1 MTVLGAG
8 RGPSTLAAVVLS
20 LDEMQYLLE
29 TLEIDE
35 VPVVLDARGR
45 YDNQVDHDAAMDAA
59 ARSLTDR
66 DLLDGERIHPEL
78 EDRLRGLYRPHWVVA
93 LRLIVEGQVSR
104 MCLAKGDDV
113 VTVALRGP
121 ESYVIDE
128 AGEDLCGPVISAL
141 GPAEPL
147 ELTGMNAPTEQLV
160 PIFDDVGDPA
170 ATAARLAEVGNPAR
184 DAQAIA
190 SAMAHCESHAE
201 IVGVVY
207 GDASRDIAENHI
219 AVFNT
224 QLGRFIA
231 TASPADDGTKWTSFS
246 SGTHARLR
254 IALQDL
260 ITSLPERA
268 EFPRNPRLA

>member
-8 RGPSTLAAVVLS
+8 RGPSTLAAVTLS

-29 TLEIDE
+29 ALEIDE

-78 EDRLRGLYRPHWVVA
+78 AERLRGLYRPHWVVA
-93 LRLIVEGQVSR
+93 LRLIVAGQVSR
-104 MCLAKGDDV
+104 MCLAKGDDL

-121 ESYVIDE
+121 QTYVIDE
-128 AGEDLCGPVISAL
+128 ATEDLPGPVIMAL
-141 GPAEPL
+141 GPAEAL

-160 PIFDDVGDPA
+160 PIFDDAGDPT
-170 ATAARLAEVGNPAR
+170 ATASRLSKVGNPPR

-190 SAMAHCESHAE
+190 SAMAHCDSHAE

-219 AVFNT
+219 AVFDT
-224 QLGRFIA
+224 RAGRFIA
-231 TASPADDGTKWTSFS
+231 TASLADDGTKWTSFS
-246 SGTHARLR
+246 SGTDSRLR

-260 ITSLPERA
+260 INSLPERT
-268 EFPRNPRLA
+268 EFPRSPNLA